1 METIQSSQGQMYQ
14 NGGTQGT
21 TGTAEMSRM
30 SGHIGSSGQQFIQPT
45 DPEYVNRLKSVG
57 GYLQR

>member
-1 METIQSSQGQMYQ
+1 MYQ
-14 NGGTQGT
+14 NMGTQGT